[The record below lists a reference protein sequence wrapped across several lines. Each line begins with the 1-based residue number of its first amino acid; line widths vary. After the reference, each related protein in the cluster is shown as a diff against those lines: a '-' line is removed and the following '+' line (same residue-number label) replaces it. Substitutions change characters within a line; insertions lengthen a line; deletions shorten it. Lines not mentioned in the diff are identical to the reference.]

1 MQLIL
6 GGIILLLLFIYITN
20 KYKSADPKDILYSMR
35 WAFVGGVLLLIL
47 FLVVTGK
54 VQMIWLAV
62 LSFLPWVRR
71 FLMAKNI
78 YKKFNAKSQNNYDDQ
93 NDKNYPN
100 NKTDAYDVLGLKRGA
115 SKNEI
120 CDAHR
125 KLMKKHHPD
134 AGGDVERAAIINRA
148 KDILLG

>member
-6 GGIILLLLFIYITN
+6 GGVILLLLFIYVTN

-35 WAFVGGVLLLIL
+35 WFFVGGVLLLIL
-47 FLVVTGK
+47 FLVATGK
-54 VQMIWLAV
+54 VQMIWLAA

-71 FLMAKNI
+71 FLMVKNI
-78 YKKFNAKSQNNYDDQ
+78 YKKFNGKSQNNYANQ
-93 NDKNYPN
+93 ADKNYPN
-100 NKTDAYDVLGLKRGA
+100 NKTDAYDILGLEHGA
-115 SKNEI
+115 GENEI
-120 CDAHR
+120 RDAHR
-125 KLMKKHHPD
+125 KLMKKYHPD